1 MDILIE
7 KASIFD
13 VSLPIPPSKSHS
25 QRVLAM
31 ALLLEGTE
39 IYRLGDSYDEL
50 SALGIL
56 QDLGLQVKI
65 EGDKT
70 TITNGYQFDSDVV
83 IKCGESGLSSRLFGV
98 LMASNDGH
106 VSIEGSGTL
115 LNRSMGDLC
124 DALDQLGIA
133 FASNGGKLPITYR
146 GGQSESKA
154 ITLNGNVTSQVIT
167 GSLFYAVKMAKKD
180 VIVIQIENPSSIPYL
195 KLTCHLLSQIGANI
209 KFNKEW
215 TEILVAPSVLKRNYS
230 TVVESDWSSA
240 AFWCVAAAIGGKVA
254 LLGLCLDSIQAD
266 RMILEVLGLAG
277 ALVAEDK
284 QTIFVEKHELNA
296 FEWNADS
303 CPDLVPIISVLALF
317 CDGISVISG
326 VSRLQHKES
335 DRLSAI
341 VEELSKVNNAVST
354 SNDQLFIEGKNW
366 KKWNAPLLFET
377 YNDHRMVMSLS
388 ILSMFLPFGGN
399 VSNLD
404 CVKKSYSKF
413 FDDLRRFTS
422 YKFAE

>member
-1 MDILIE
+1 MDILIN

-39 IYRLGDSYDEL
+39 IYRLGDSDDEL

-56 QDLGLQVKI
+56 HNLGLQIKI

-70 TITNGYQFDSDVV
+70 TITNRYQFDSDVI

-106 VSIEGSGTL
+106 VSIEGSRSL
-115 LNRSMGDLC
+115 LNRPMDDLC

-133 FASNGGKLPITYR
+133 FASNGGKLPVTYR

-180 VIVIQIENPSSIPYL
+180 GIVIQIVNPSSIPYL
-195 KLTCHLLSQIGANI
+195 KLTCHLLTQIGANI
-209 KFNKEW
+209 VLNKDW
-215 TEILVAPSVLKRNYS
+215 TEILVAPSLLKKNYN
-230 TVVESDWSSA
+230 TVIESDWSSA
-240 AFWCVAAAIGGKVA
+240 AFWCVAAAIGGKVE
-254 LLGLCLDSIQAD
+254 LIGLSLNSIQAD
-266 RMILEVLGLAG
+266 RMILDVLRLAG
-277 ALVAEDK
+277 ALISDDE
-284 QTIFVEKHELNA
+284 QMIFVEKRELNA

-317 CDGISVISG
+317 CEGTSVIKG
-326 VSRLQHKES
+326 ISRLQHKES

-366 KKWNAPLLFET
+366 KNWKTPTMFET
-377 YNDHRMVMSLS
+377 YNDHRMAMSLS
-388 ILSMFLPFGGN
+388 VLSMFLPFGGS
-399 VSNLD
+399 VSNPD

>member
-7 KASIFD
+7 KASVFD

-31 ALLLEGTE
+31 ALLLEETE
-39 IYRLGDSYDEL
+39 IYRLGDSDDEL

-65 EGDKT
+65 EGVKT
-70 TITNGYQFDSDVV
+70 TITSGYQFDSDVV

-98 LMASNDGH
+98 LMASNNGH
-106 VSIEGSGTL
+106 VSIEGIRSL
-115 LNRSMGDLC
+115 LNRPMGDLC

-133 FASNGGKLPITYR
+133 FASNRGKLPVTYR

-154 ITLNGNVTSQVIT
+154 ITLNGNITSQVIT

-209 KFNKEW
+209 KFNEEW
-215 TEILVAPSVLKRNYS
+215 TEILVAPSELKRNYS
-230 TVVESDWSSA
+230 TVIESDWSSA

-254 LLGLCLDSIQAD
+254 LLGLYLDSIQAD

-277 ALVAEDK
+277 AIVANDK

-317 CDGISVISG
+317 CDGTSVING

-354 SNDQLFIEGKNW
+354 SNNQLFIEGKNW
-366 KKWNAPLLFET
+366 KKWNTPLLFET

-388 ILSMFLPFGGN
+388 ILSMFLPFGGK

-413 FDDLRRFTS
+413 FDDLKRFTS
-422 YKFAE
+422 YKFVE